1 MKKYFLPVK
10 NYAYFTDGSYT
21 PEEVVQAEKY
31 MLTILNFDLNYPNPM
46 NFLRR
51 ISKADDYDVQSRT
64 LGKYLLEIT
73 IVDYKFIGMRP
84 SLCCALAMYLARLI
98 LGKLP
103 VWNGNLIHYSG
114 GYRISDMREC
124 IELMFQYLIA
134 PIEHD
139 EFFKNMP

>member
-1 MKKYFLPVK
+1 
-10 NYAYFTDGSYT
+10 
-21 PEEVVQAEKY
+21 
-31 MLTILNFDLNYPNPM
+31 
-46 NFLRR
+46 
-51 ISKADDYDVQSRT
+51 
-64 LGKYLLEIT
+64 
-73 IVDYKFIGMRP
+73 
-84 SLCCALAMYLARLI
+84 MYLARLI

-139 EFFKNMP
+139 EFFKICHEKIYESKYSLSKLG

>member
-1 MKKYFLPVK
+1 MSVEVVQIDKLQLLATAALFTAAKYEEVFSPLVK

-114 GYRISDMREC
+114 G
-124 IELMFQYLIA
+124 IESVI
-134 PIEHD
+134 
-139 EFFKNMP
+139 